1 MKKKKTVRIKYTC
14 TLLVS
19 TNNKQVHINT
29 WMYFWRFGM
38 EDKTLKVCSL
48 SLKFPRNWCQ
58 NSYVIDHSVVLH
70 DCHQDFKLPCKQH
83 LGIVDVFFVY
93 FPLEVTY
100 RQEVKFR
107 VAWGTVLY
115 YSLTKFI
122 PVSLMAKLD
131 TIHMILKDKIVKKCQ
146 N

>member
-1 MKKKKTVRIKYTC
+1 M
-14 TLLVS
+14 S
-19 TNNKQVHINT
+19 
-29 WMYFWRFGM
+29 
-38 EDKTLKVCSL
+38 
-48 SLKFPRNWCQ
+48 
-58 NSYVIDHSVVLH
+58 
-70 DCHQDFKLPCKQH
+70 
-83 LGIVDVFFVY
+83 FFVY

-107 VAWGTVLY
+107 VAGWTALY

-131 TIHMILKDKIVKKCQ
+131 TIHMILKDKRVRTFQ